1 MIGEHQRDWAGIL
14 CDVLERPGRVRPHFQ
29 PIVDLQRGE
38 VCGYEALARFTGWR
52 GLEPAEVFGAAEQV
66 GLSGALEAHMVRE
79 VLSARPH
86 VAQNRF
92 LSVNVSPAALLSDE
106 VQGAFADADRLDSI
120 IVEITEQTD
129 IDLVSLRDAVMV
141 LRERGALI
149 AVDDAGAGYGS
160 LARITALQPHF
171 VKVDRALVA
180 HVDGDPVKA
189 AVVEALGDLAA
200 RMDAWVVAEGI
211 ERLEELDTLIRMRV
225 PLGQGFAF
233 GRPTPGMTELETDL
247 ADHIRG
253 RFHPA
258 SAFDLALGP
267 LIEAVP
273 TLPEPVSERALG
285 VLFDRHPGPDFIAL
299 VDGNGRPSGLVR
311 RADHVRGSAPVRSL
325 MVVTPEMP
333 VSLVSRRAM
342 ARPSGLRFDPLVC
355 TDEGGRYAG
364 LVRMERVIDALASA
378 LAA

>member
-1 MIGEHQRDWAGIL
+1 VIGEHAQDWAGIL

-38 VCGYEALARFTGWR
+38 VCGYEALARFTGYR
-52 GLEPAEVFGAAEQV
+52 GLEPSEVFKAADHV
-66 GLSGALEAHMVRE
+66 GLAGALEAHMVRE

-92 LSVNVSPAALLSDE
+92 LSVNCSPAALLSDE
-106 VQGAFADADRLDSI
+106 VQGAFASADRLDTV

-129 IDLVSLRDAVMV
+129 LDLAVLRTAVEA

-180 HVDGDPVKA
+180 NVDGDPVKA
-189 AVVEALGDLAA
+189 AVVETLGDLAS

-233 GRPTPGMTELETDL
+233 GRPTPGMAELEPDL
-247 ADHIRG
+247 GEHIRG
-253 RFHPA
+253 RYHPA
-258 SAFDLALGP
+258 TALDLAVGP

-285 VLFDRHPGPDFIAL
+285 VLFDRRPGPDYIAL
-299 VDGNGRPSGLVR
+299 VDAQGRPSGIVR
-311 RADHVRGSAPVRSL
+311 RSDYSRGAAPVRAL
-325 MVVTPEMP
+325 MLVTPDMP
-333 VSLVSRRAM
+333 VSVVSRRAM
-342 ARPSGLRFDPLVC
+342 ARSSEHRFDPLVC
-355 TDEGGRYAG
+355 ADESGRYAG
-364 LVRMERVIDALASA
+364 LVRMERVVDALAAA
-378 LAA
+378 LA

>member
-1 MIGEHQRDWAGIL
+1 MIGESAQGWAEIL

-52 GLEPAEVFGAAEQV
+52 GLEPAEVFGAAERV
-66 GLSGALEAHMVRE
+66 GLGGALEAHMVRE

-86 VAQNRF
+86 VAHNRF
-92 LSVNVSPAALLSDE
+92 LTVNCSPAALLSDE
-106 VQGAFADADRLDSI
+106 VQGAFAEADRLDAI
-120 IVEITEQTD
+120 IVEVTEQTD
-129 IDLVSLRDAVMV
+129 HDLVRLRDAVNA

-160 LARITALQPHF
+160 LARISALQPHF

-180 HVDGDPVKA
+180 NIDGDPVKA
-189 AVVEALGDLAA
+189 AVVETLGDLAS

-233 GRPTPGMTELETDL
+233 GRPTPGMTELEPEL
-247 ADHIRG
+247 AEHIRG
-253 RFHPA
+253 RYHPA
-258 SAFDLALGP
+258 TLDLAVAP

-285 VLFDRHPGPDFIAL
+285 VLFDRRPGPDHIAL
-299 VDGNGRPSGLVR
+299 VDEHGRPSGIVR
-311 RADHVRGSAPVRSL
+311 RGDHRRGAPPVRSL
-325 MVVTPEMP
+325 MLVTADMP
-333 VSLVSRRAM
+333 VSVVSRRAM
-342 ARPSGLRFDPLVC
+342 ARPAEHRFDPLVC

-364 LVRMERVIDALASA
+364 LVRMERVIDALAAA
-378 LAA
+378 LS

>member
-1 MIGEHQRDWAGIL
+1 MIGEHAQGWADIL

-52 GLEPAEVFGAAEQV
+52 GLEPSEVFKAAGEV
-66 GLSGALEAHMVRE
+66 GLAGALEAHMVRE

-92 LSVNVSPAALLSDE
+92 LSVNCSPAALLSDE
-106 VQGAFADADRLDSI
+106 VQGAFAEAERLDAI

-129 IDLVSLRDAVMV
+129 IELVALRDAVAV

-180 HVDGDPVKA
+180 NVDGDPVKA
-189 AVVEALGDLAA
+189 AVVETLGDLAT

-233 GRPTPGMTELETDL
+233 GRPTPGMAELEPEL

-253 RFHPA
+253 RHHPVTA
-258 SAFDLALGP
+258 ADLAIGP

-273 TLPEPVSERALG
+273 TLPEPVSARALG
-285 VLFDRHPGPDFIAL
+285 VLFDRTPGPDHIAL
-299 VDGNGRPSGLVR
+299 VDGQGRPSGLVR
-311 RADHVRGSAPVRSL
+311 RADHRVGAPPVRSL
-325 MVVTPEMP
+325 MLVTPDMP
-333 VSLVSRRAM
+333 VGLVSRRAM
-342 ARPSGLRFDPLVC
+342 ARPGEHRFDPLVC
-355 TDEGGRYAG
+355 TDEAGRYAG
-364 LVRMERVIDALASA
+364 LVRIERVVDALA
-378 LAA
+378 AAVAA